1 MNHQLP
7 AYYESKPVKLIAPL
21 IPLLVFIQQISKQI
35 FSQHSHVQSDKKKR
49 IILSSLHA
57 LSLVFISIYHITA
70 SYNEDYQKDFTIQI
84 LIPRIIYILTGLNFA
99 INYFMKP
106 SQTKKRSV
114 QKEDY
119 KLILSDGQICLVQIL
134 FLLVGPSAV
143 TSFVLLFLAF
153 QLLNYGFMHTKAE
166 SVSYPFIIALVSFY
180 GYFCTGHT
188 NQVTNVRVSQGFVG
202 FEEFNFFISGLL
214 VLINTMSS
222 FILGMIFISA
232 YVRQIK
238 TKRGE
243 TKGKKGDLF
252 GDVFSART
260 WMLYLIFF
268 TASFATTSINCSL
281 NLDSLLLVYDF
292 APKYFIDSSIYTFVL
307 ISTLLFV

>member
-1 MNHQLP
+1 
-7 AYYESKPVKLIAPL
+7 
-21 IPLLVFIQQISKQI
+21 LVFIQQISKQI
-35 FSQHSHVQSDKKKR
+35 FSHTQAQGEKKKR
-49 IILSSLHA
+49 IILSFLHV
-57 LSLVFISIYHITA
+57 LSLIFISLYHVAA
-70 SYNEDYQKDFTIQI
+70 SYKEGYQKDFTIQI
-84 LIPRIIYILTGLNFA
+84 LIPRIIYGLAGLNFA
-99 INYFMKP
+99 INYFVKP
-106 SQTKKRSV
+106 HQLKKKVV

-119 KLILSDGQICLVQIL
+119 KLILSDGQVCLVQIL
-134 FLLVGPSAV
+134 FLLVGPNAV

-153 QLLNYGFMHTKAE
+153 QLLNYSFMHTKSE
-166 SVSYPFIIALVSFY
+166 SVSYPFMIALVSFY

-214 VLINTMSS
+214 VLINTMSI

-232 YVRQIK
+232 FIRQVK
-238 TKRGE
+238 MKRGE

-252 GDVFSART
+252 GDVFSAKT

-268 TASFATTSINCSL
+268 TASFASTSINCSL
-281 NLDSLLLVYDF
+281 NLESLLLVYDF
-292 APKYFIDSSIYTFVL
+292 APKYLIDSSIYAFVL